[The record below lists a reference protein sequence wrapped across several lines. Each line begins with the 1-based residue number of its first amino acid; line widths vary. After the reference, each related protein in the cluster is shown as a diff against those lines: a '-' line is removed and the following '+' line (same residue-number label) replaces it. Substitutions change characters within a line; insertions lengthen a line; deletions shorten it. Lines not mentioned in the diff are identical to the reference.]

1 MEEQI
6 SSLSTSLIGAVVPII
21 VQFIRNKW
29 LPCSGKA
36 AHWLSL
42 AVAFVCVLISYFCVD
57 NTPTFSEIAGN
68 MGLAVTISQVVYRQL
83 QDKIKPCSEDPEGDT
98 DAEP

>member
-6 SSLSTSLIGAVVPII
+6 SSLSTSLIGALVPIV

-42 AVAFVCVLISYFCVD
+42 GIAFICVLIAYFSID
-57 NTPTFSEIAGN
+57 TTPTYGEIAGN
-68 MGLAVTISQVVYRQL
+68 MGVAFTLSQVVYRQL
-83 QDKIKPCSEDPEGDT
+83 QDRIKPSEEADIEV
-98 DAEP
+98 